1 MPINIPFP
9 DLSLILP
16 EILLTILA
24 CFIFILDLF
33 MPKGRKTWVGL
44 YALGGIVGT
53 FIFTLSM
60 IGMSEISFSGSWA
73 IDNYAVFFKI
83 VFLLV
88 TGLTI
93 LISLKYLNIEE
104 INSGEFYG
112 LLIFAIIGMM
122 IMASGVDL
130 MVIYLGLELMSFSI
144 YILAGFIRKD
154 HKSTEAALKYFLLGA
169 FSSGILLYGMALIYG
184 LTGTTNL
191 QQIAAL
197 ITQGDLLTNPGLI
210 MATIFLVAGFGFK
223 IAAVPFHMWAPDVY
237 EGAPTSITAFMSV
250 GPKAAVFAALGRVF
264 IMTLAGLHPK
274 WEILIWV
281 LAAVTMSVGNILA
294 IAQSNIKRMLAY
306 SSIAHA
312 GYILIGFVVGNSLG
326 MAAILLYILVYT
338 FMNVGAFAMVILIC
352 RRGHRG
358 DQITDFTGFAKQNPI
373 AGLMF
378 VIFFLSLAGIPP
390 TGGFVAKFYL
400 FAAAI
405 EANYIWLAIIAVVN
419 SAVSLYY
426 YFRVVMLMYMREP
439 EGDIPLTMSP
449 ALTLA
454 IFIMVAATVVIGV
467 YPGPFIEAAKASVL
481 SIP

>member
-1 MPINIPFP
+1 MPINIPLP
-9 DLSLILP
+9 DISTILP
-16 EILLTILA
+16 ELLLTVLA

-33 MPKGRKTWVGL
+33 MPKGKKTWVGL
-44 YALGGIVGT
+44 YALGGIILTAV
-53 FIFTLSM
+53 FTLPM
-60 IGMSEISFSGSWA
+60 IGVTKISFSNSWA
-73 IDNYAVFFKI
+73 VDNYAVFFKI
-83 VFLLV
+83 VFLV
-88 TGLTI
+88 IAALTI
-93 LISLKYLNIEE
+93 LISLKYLSIEE
-104 INSGEFYG
+104 INAGEFYG
-112 LLIFAIIGMM
+112 LLTFAIIGMM

-144 YILAGFIRKD
+144 YILTGFIRKD
-154 HKSTEAALKYFLLGA
+154 QKSTEAALKYFLLGA
-169 FSSGILLYGMALIYG
+169 FSSGILLYGMALVYG
-184 LTGTTNL
+184 LTGSTNL
-191 QQIAAL
+191 QQIAGF
-197 ITQGDLLTNPGLI
+197 ISREDLLTNPGLI

-250 GPKAAVFAALGRVF
+250 GPKAAVFAALGRIF
-264 IMTLAGLHPK
+264 ILTLAGIQPK
-274 WEILIWV
+274 WEILLWI
-281 LAAVTMSVGNILA
+281 LAAVTMSVGNVLA
-294 IAQSNIKRMLAY
+294 IAQSNMKRMLAY

-312 GYILIGFVVGNSLG
+312 GYILIGFAVGNSVG

-338 FMNVGAFAMVILIC
+338 FMNIGAFAMVILIC
-352 RRGHRG
+352 RQGHRG
-358 DQITDFTGFAKQNPI
+358 DQIDDFIGFAKQNPI

-405 EANYIWLAIIAVVN
+405 EAQFVWLAIIGVVN

-439 EGDIPLTMSP
+439 EGEIPLSLSP
-449 ALTLA
+449 ALALA
-454 IFIMVAATVVIGV
+454 IFIMVAATVLIGI

-481 SIP
+481 SIL